1 MFVLPLVRSSPT
13 FSHNFIH
20 NPLIGFIQPLVVYA
34 LDINI
39 GSAGGGV
46 PQPLAD
52 DGHIG
57 IAVIGQACP
66 AVTRD
71 IGREFMGDSRQTS
84 QFLQLTVVIGQPVAV
99 LPIGFFGR
107 LFGEYG
113 KEIVRL
119 VRVIATDDFQGAR
132 RKLEAYLL
140 VGLPTLVSEIP
151 ILAELRLAEE
161 GNINKRNATGEHTKQ
176 EDVAYPLER
185 TAGTKRY
192 LLQLPDFGDTDGTL
206 VGPGIAGI
214 AVLEGLEVGDI
225 LFFHG
230 LVVDRPKRTHVT
242 RDGVHA
248 DAGGLEPT
256 LITGN
261 QGGSQILEQQVLPFQ
276 ETLEGMQSGAIVG
289 SGTET
294 SFFPNPGYL
303 LRKIFGQR
311 G

>member
-1 MFVLPLVRSSPT
+1 MFVLPLVRSSPL
-13 FSHNFIH
+13 FPRNFIH
-20 NPLIGFIQPLVVYA
+20 NPLIGLIQPLVVYA

-57 IAVIGQACP
+57 ILTVSQTCP

-113 KEIVRL
+113 KKIVRL
-119 VRVIATDDFQGAR
+119 VRMIATDDFQGTR

-161 GNINKRNATGEHTKQ
+161 GNIDKRNATGEHAKQ
-176 EDVAYPLER
+176 ENVTHPLER

-230 LVVDRPKRTHVT
+230 LVVNRPEGAHVT
-242 RDGVHA
+242 GNGVHA
-248 DAGGLEPT
+248 DAGSLEPT
-256 LITGN
+256 LISGHER
-261 QGGSQILEQQVLPFQ
+261 GGQVLEQQLLPFQ
-276 ETLEGMQSGAIVG
+276 ETLKGPESGVIVG
-289 SGTET
+289 SSTET
-294 SFFPNPGYL
+294 AFFTDLGYL
-303 LRKIFGQR
+303 LPEIIGQR
-311 G
+311 Q